1 MDKRSENGMLGGGLW
16 LEGHGLSMGSEEM
29 GRLP

>member
-1 MDKRSENGMLGGGLW
+1 MDKRSENGMLGGLW